1 MISIY
6 NVKSKQTLAF
16 DEKNLFRTI
25 IHISK
30 VGIFHKF
37 FEYGNRRK
45 SETSTLLIMN
55 SGVDNIPLEI
65 AYPKMFDDN
74 EIRWKPLFF
83 NYLIREER
91 AMEMDGVSRYREHL
105 NTTLRIQ
112 IEHSHLAHHRK
123 SNGSEKKK
131 CLALVQGFCHRFHRF
146 VYVVCKVHVP
156 KHTHAYIVKVK
167 HIKEVFYLLFIEI
180 QFRWIEFDWTS
191 KDFDSFAIFHIG
203 RWRWSIGS
211 MRRKGIDIDF
221 IIYMTK

>member
-1 MISIY
+1 MG
-6 NVKSKQTLAF
+6 L
-16 DEKNLFRTI
+16 
-25 IHISK
+25 
-30 VGIFHKF
+30 
-37 FEYGNRRK
+37 
-45 SETSTLLIMN
+45 
-55 SGVDNIPLEI
+55 
-65 AYPKMFDDN
+65 
-74 EIRWKPLFF
+74 
-83 NYLIREER
+83 
-91 AMEMDGVSRYREHL
+91 
-105 NTTLRIQ
+105 
-112 IEHSHLAHHRK
+112 
-123 SNGSEKKK
+123 KKK

>member
-25 IHISK
+25 MHISK

-123 SNGSEKKK
+123 SNGSEKKMFSS
-131 CLALVQGFCHRFHRF
+131 CSRFLSSISSICVCCMQGTCT
-146 VYVVCKVHVP
+146 KT
-156 KHTHAYIVKVK
+156 HTHKYIAKVK
-167 HIKEVFYLLFIEI
+167 YIKEVFYLLFIEI